1 MSVSH
6 RIDSVKEHA
15 EKRQRE
21 ADLTA
26 ASEIAFVVLAEA
38 EQIDAT
44 TATEHVTLL
53 SEWA

>member
-6 RIDSVKEHA
+6 KIDSVKEHA

-26 ASEIAFVVLAEA
+26 ASEIAFMVLAT
-38 EQIDAT
+38 D
-44 TATEHVTLL
+44 
-53 SEWA
+53 